1 MLDIKWIRENP
12 EATKEGIKNKK
23 AQGDVDRILELDDK
37 RRELLQKAETLKAD
51 RNRFSKEVNTLKR
64 EGKDADE
71 LIAKTRE
78 IGAQIKELDETLK
91 EVATELSDQMDR
103 LPNMPHSSVPIGL
116 SEEENVEI
124 KSWGDIPS
132 FDFKLRDH
140 MELGEMH
147 QLFDFPRGSK
157 ISGRGFP
164 VYTGAGARLERAMLN
179 FMLDLHSEQHGF
191 RETFPPFVVNRAS
204 MRGTGQ
210 LPKMEDDMYHAEK
223 DDLFLIP
230 TAEVP
235 ITNLHRDEMMD
246 FDSLPIK
253 YCGYTACFRRE
264 AGSWGK
270 DTRGFLRLHQFNKV
284 ELVKFVD
291 PQTSYDEL
299 ESLLKDACKVLEL
312 LNIPYRVIELCSGD
326 LSFAAAKCYDIEV
339 WSPAEN
345 TWLEASSCSNF
356 EDFQARRMNIRFK
369 REAGAKPEFVHTL
382 NGSGLATPRL
392 LVALLEN
399 NQQADGSIKIPEQ
412 LQKYTGFDTLKPA

>member
-12 EATKEGIKNKK
+12 EAAKEGIKNKK

-37 RRELLQKAETLKAD
+37 RRDLLQKAETLKAD

-78 IGAQIKELDETLK
+78 IGTQIKELDETLK

-124 KSWGDIPS
+124 KTWGDIPS

-157 ISGRGFP
+157 VSGRGFP
-164 VYTGAGARLERAMLN
+164 VYTGAGARLERAMIN

-291 PQTSYDEL
+291 PQTSYAEL
-299 ESLLKDACKVLEL
+299 ESLLMDACKVLEL

-399 NQQADGSIKIPEQ
+399 NQQTDGSIKIPEQ